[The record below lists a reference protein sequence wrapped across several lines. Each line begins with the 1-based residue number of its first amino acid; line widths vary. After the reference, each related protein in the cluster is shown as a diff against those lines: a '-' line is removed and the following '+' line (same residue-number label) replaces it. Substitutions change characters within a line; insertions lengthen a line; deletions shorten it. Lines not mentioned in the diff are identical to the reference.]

1 MVSVCLL
8 SDALL
13 QHLLSYL
20 GFSYLVHGVSL
31 HGCSSKAQLL
41 LLILDKGYLLT
52 TAPPD
57 LERGVAPLGPP
68 EPINR
73 LSSHKLNFSFL
84 KKKNLSL
91 YKVDRWHLFSLVLQ
105 LHHTDENECQ
115 TKPGICENGRC
126 LNTRGSYT
134 CECNDG
140 FTASPN
146 QDECLGE
153 YRLQDAFVTPAS
165 TLGCL
170 KPDHLFEIIE
180 NVEIW
185 GKVNNV
191 HILEMILWPWLST
204 GLSTTLPLNSFFA
217 NCIIE
222 SLVWNF
228 FLSCLFKL
236 LMLRISFHVFL
247 WPLL

>member
-1 MVSVCLL
+1 MNVRPSLGSVRM
-8 SDALL
+8 S
-13 QHLLSYL
+13 
-20 GFSYLVHGVSL
+20 
-31 HGCSSKAQLL
+31 
-41 LLILDKGYLLT
+41 
-52 TAPPD
+52 
-57 LERGVAPLGPP
+57 
-68 EPINR
+68 
-73 LSSHKLNFSFL
+73 
-84 KKKNLSL
+84 
-91 YKVDRWHLFSLVLQ
+91 
-105 LHHTDENECQ
+105 
-115 TKPGICENGRC
+115 C

-134 CECNDG
+134 CECNGRG

-146 QDECLGE
+146 QDDECLGE

-222 SLVWNF
+222 SLVWNSF
-228 FLSCLFKL
+228 SAAYLSSWCSGSVSMCFSDPCYSLVLHISGNRESDNLVDTNAFLPTYWISCLVFPRCHPFSLTAASSFPFLLLLSQGKVLHPSWVLLSEQIREYHAVLLKL
-236 LMLRISFHVFL
+236 PKIFFAF
-247 WPLL
+247 